1 MPHARPWKGFLLRAT
16 ILVGVSSVTAVAVNA
31 FRSDPIDWVAAA
43 EYEIYEDCPE
53 TVEPALPV
61 TLAELKENPDYFLI
75 VDSRMEEEYVASH
88 LEGSVSVPYD
98 PLFPVDEETIAAI
111 RDRMGDRTIVVVGD
125 SITAKLLADDLIAQ
139 GVEWVQYL
147 EDGRDWL
154 ALLGSGEEHHESR

>member
-1 MPHARPWKGFLLRAT
+1 MPHASKRKSFLLRVT
-16 ILVGVSSVTAVAVNA
+16 ILVGVSCVAAVATNV

-61 TLAELKENPDYFLI
+61 TLEELRENPDYFLI
-75 VDSRMEEEYVASH
+75 VDSRMEEEFLATH
-88 LEGSVSVPYD
+88 LEGSLSVPYD
-98 PLFPVDEETIAAI
+98 PLFPVDEETITAI
-111 RDRMGDRTIVVVGD
+111 RDQVGDRTVVVVGD

-139 GVEWVQYL
+139 GIDWVQYL

-154 ALLGSGEEHHESR
+154 ALLGSGEKHESR